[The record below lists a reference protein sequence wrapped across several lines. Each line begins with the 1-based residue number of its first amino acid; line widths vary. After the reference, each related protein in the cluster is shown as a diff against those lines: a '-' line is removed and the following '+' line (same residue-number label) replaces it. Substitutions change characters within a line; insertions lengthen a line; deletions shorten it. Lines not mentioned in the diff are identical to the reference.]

1 VAETSQNSIVVC
13 AIARD
18 VSETFDSDFKTIM
31 SALER
36 FKKVFWIVVESDSN
50 DNSAIKLEA
59 YSEMYDFFT
68 VISLGS
74 LSRKLDKRT
83 ERLAFARN
91 AYLKELLS
99 NSKYQN
105 AEVIAIA
112 DLNKLNTLLNK
123 QAVEKAFEHKIW
135 DMCTANQ
142 SGPYY
147 DIWALRHEFWS
158 PNDCWRQLDFYR
170 KYTSRPNF
178 TLNAAV
184 NIRMLKIPI
193 SSEPIKVDSAFGG
206 FALIKKKYISN
217 DKMYNGLTDEG
228 LQVCEHVSFCR
239 KITEAK
245 GEIYIL
251 PTLINTDFTDHS
263 RQITLRFR
271 LIRNCKYPIKLLR
284 KMFHR

>member
-1 VAETSQNSIVVC
+1 MAETSQNSIVVC

-36 FKKVFWIVVESDSN
+36 FEKVFWIVVESDSN

-59 YSEMYDFFT
+59 YSKMYDFFK

-74 LSRKLDKRT
+74 LSNKFDKRT

-112 DLNKLNTLLNK
+112 DLNKLNTLLSK
-123 QAVEKAFEHKIW
+123 QAVEKAFEQKIW

-170 KYTSRPNF
+170 KYTTRPNF

-184 NIRMLKIPI
+184 KIRMLKIPI
-193 SSEPIKVDSAFGG
+193 SSKPIKVDSAFGG

-239 KITEAK
+239 TITEAK

-263 RQITLRFR
+263 RQTTFRFR
-271 LIRNCKYPIKLLR
+271 LMRNCKYPIKLLR

>member
-1 VAETSQNSIVVC
+1 
-13 AIARD
+13 
-18 VSETFDSDFKTIM
+18 
-31 SALER
+31 
-36 FKKVFWIVVESDSN
+36 
-50 DNSAIKLEA
+50 
-59 YSEMYDFFT
+59 
-68 VISLGS
+68 
-74 LSRKLDKRT
+74 
-83 ERLAFARN
+83 
-91 AYLKELLS
+91 
-99 NSKYQN
+99 
-105 AEVIAIA
+105 
-112 DLNKLNTLLNK
+112 
-123 QAVEKAFEHKIW
+123 
-135 DMCTANQ
+135 
-142 SGPYY
+142 
-147 DIWALRHEFWS
+147 
-158 PNDCWRQLDFYR
+158 
-170 KYTSRPNF
+170 
-178 TLNAAV
+178 
-184 NIRMLKIPI
+184 MLKIPI